1 MVGSV
6 QEWPSVKGS
15 APCCR
20 SSIIIGTG
28 MLASQNSVDGAGDVD
43 DGVDSDVDFDVDDGA
58 GGHRASWAASKN
70 GRG

>member
-1 MVGSV
+1 MV
-6 QEWPSVKGS
+6 
-15 APCCR
+15 AF
-20 SSIIIGTG
+20 
-28 MLASQNSVDGAGDVD
+28 QNSVDGDGDVD